1 MDIYAKVSKGDV
13 DTSKMGNAD
22 TVLTKKQATAK
33 ALFNPSDENVK
44 TIESVSIW
52 DKKPCDDEWWYDDD
66 LLKAYRNL
74 DSVIFSYNE
83 EGQELD
89 PTVGDETRSGVI
101 AQQVEKEPL
110 LAAAVKTDPDTGYKM
125 LDMRQVAASNMAA
138 IAEISKQLKVM
149 EEQIHRII
157 GDEMIRGSN

>member
-1 MDIYAKVSKGDV
+1 MSVYKDIDIGEVSKVDRKTPEKKQTLLDMLSDEDTKVIEKVSV
-13 DTSKMGNAD
+13 
-22 TVLTKKQATAK
+22 
-33 ALFNPSDENVK
+33 
-44 TIESVSIW
+44 W

-74 DSVIFSYNE
+74 DSVVFSYNE
-83 EGQELD
+83 EGQALD

-110 LAAAVKTDPDTGYKM
+110 LSAAVKTDPNTGYKM

-138 IAEISKQLKVM
+138 ISEIAKQLEVLKRQM
-149 EEQIHRII
+149 QQIT
-157 GDEMIRGSN
+157 GDGIRCSE